1 MECEGIYSCFLDAA
15 TPSSDYNIGTTNI
28 KLNHITL
35 TSTNYMKLAA
45 LDPTYLITL
54 TGLNTVYL
62 SDVTFLDNSNTDI
75 LTVSSSS
82 IVIINE
88 GICGRGSSAV
98 VEHFAD
104 LLNEGKGGSY

>member
-1 MECEGIYSCFLDAA
+1 
-15 TPSSDYNIGTTNI
+15 
-28 KLNHITL
+28 
-35 TSTNYMKLAA
+35 MKLAA

-54 TGLNTVYL
+54 TDLNTVYL
-62 SDVTFLDNSNTDI
+62 SNVTFLDNSNTDI
-75 LTVSSSS
+75 LSVSSCR

-104 LLNEGKGGSY
+104 LLKEGKGGSY